1 MHNISLQKY
10 IFFRYTYFFGKNIH
24 KLLIFFRVGLYGRKV
39 RKLHTETVMRARE
52 QSSMLACPK
61 KMYFR
66 GLFFDH
72 YYISCAN
79 IWVDHKN
86 LGLRK
91 HL

>member
-10 IFFRYTYFFGKNIH
+10 IFFRYLHFFKKIIH
-24 KLLIFFRVGLYGRKV
+24 KLLIFFRVVFYERAVL
-39 RKLHTETVMRARE
+39 KLQAGAAMRTRE

-79 IWVDHKN
+79 IWVDHKH